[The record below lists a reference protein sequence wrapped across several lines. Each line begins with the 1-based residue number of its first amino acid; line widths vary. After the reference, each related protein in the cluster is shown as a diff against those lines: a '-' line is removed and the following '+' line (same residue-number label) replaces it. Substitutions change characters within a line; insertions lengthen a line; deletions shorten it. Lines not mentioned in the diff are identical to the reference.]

1 MKKNMNKRESPIH
14 PTKGSSFD
22 IEQYK
27 RERERERERVKRND
41 INRYLYITR

>member
-22 IEQYK
+22 IEQYN
-27 RERERERERVKRND
+27 RERERESESKEE
-41 INRYLYITR
+41 

>member
-1 MKKNMNKRESPIH
+1 MKKNMNKRESPFH

-27 RERERERERVKRND
+27 RERERERESKEE
-41 INRYLYITR
+41 

>member
-1 MKKNMNKRESPIH
+1 MKQNINKRESPIH
-14 PTKGSSFD
+14 PTKGSNFD

-27 RERERERERVKRND
+27 RERERERERERND